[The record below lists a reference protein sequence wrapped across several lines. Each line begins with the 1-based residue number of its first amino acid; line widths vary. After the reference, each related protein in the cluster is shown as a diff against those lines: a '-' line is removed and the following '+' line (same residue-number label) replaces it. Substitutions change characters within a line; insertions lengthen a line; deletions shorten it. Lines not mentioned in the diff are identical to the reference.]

1 MAKILICEDKADAR
15 EALEDVLSEQG
26 YEVYTAENGEAG
38 LKKFQEVE
46 PDLVFL
52 DIYMPVM
59 NGLTALE
66 EIMKI
71 NSDQIVIMLTA
82 SADIKQSVQAMKLGA
97 YDYITKPYDLEE
109 MFIIIKNALKTDS
122 LHKEVIQLKKQL
134 AARQNNIVIGE
145 SKATKNIIKLIDLVS
160 PTSMSV
166 LITGESGTGKE
177 VFAQLIHKRSDRG
190 KYPFVAVDCGAIP
203 ENLIESELFG
213 YEKGAFTGA
222 DKSRV
227 GKFEDA
233 HKGTL
238 LLDEITNLSF
248 DGQAKLLRALEER
261 KIRHVGG
268 MRDIAVDVR
277 IIATTNLELQEVI
290 REGKFRVDLFHRLNE
305 FQIHLPPL
313 RERREDIPELARYFL
328 KNANLELGKNIKS
341 FSAKALEYISNND
354 WRGNIRELKHTLKR
368 AVLMCEGSE
377 LRLSDMTGNP
387 LNGIQQQ
394 NLSNSKAQTGSIYE
408 RVAFLEKQLIETAIR
423 ETGGNKSQAAELL
436 GMNRKALYRKMKS
449 LNLAQD

>member
-1 MAKILICEDKADAR
+1 
-15 EALEDVLSEQG
+15 
-26 YEVYTAENGEAG
+26 
-38 LKKFQEVE
+38 
-46 PDLVFL
+46 
-52 DIYMPVM
+52 
-59 NGLTALE
+59 
-66 EIMKI
+66 
-71 NSDQIVIMLTA
+71 
-82 SADIKQSVQAMKLGA
+82 
-97 YDYITKPYDLEE
+97 
-109 MFIIIKNALKTDS
+109 